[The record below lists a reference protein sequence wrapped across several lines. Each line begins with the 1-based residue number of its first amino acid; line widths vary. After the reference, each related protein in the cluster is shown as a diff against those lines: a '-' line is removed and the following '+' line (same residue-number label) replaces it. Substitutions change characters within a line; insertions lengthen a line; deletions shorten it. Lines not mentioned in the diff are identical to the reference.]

1 MMNISVIGAGYV
13 GLITGIGFA
22 KLNHQVSIVDLN
34 DDLIKN
40 LNENRPPFYE
50 PELVDYLNDSNIRN
64 NLFFSTSYQKSINEN
79 TDIVFVCVQT
89 PTDPDTGKT
98 KTDYISS
105 VLTEL
110 KKIESFNFI
119 ICIKSTIK
127 ATLVEKISNDID
139 LDYKKIIFNP
149 EFLREGSAFYD
160 FFNPDRIVIGGSDQ
174 KGLNQCTE
182 LYESFDCEKII
193 TDSNSSQMIK
203 YLSNTYLAMRL
214 SFVNETYRLVS
225 EFNGNPEEVLNAIG
239 KDKRI
244 GNDYFRPSPGWG
256 GSCFPKDVKEVISS
270 FQMDYE
276 LPIISEILRS
286 NELHM
291 EWFVDYIL
299 KIINEQSLENIVLI
313 GAPFKENTDDL
324 RESPSLKIYKLI
336 EEKFKNVWIL
346 DFDISLSKSF
356 KAIKSLSEL
365 KDNTLYVE
373 MFPDSSQNRNNIVN
387 TIDKLMNSKIFR
399 IWEVS

>member
-22 KLNHQVSIVDLN
+22 KLNHKVSIVDLN
-34 DDLIKN
+34 DELIKD
-40 LNENRPPFYE
+40 LNDNKAPFYE
-50 PELVDYLNDSNIRN
+50 PELVDYLNDSNVRD
-64 NLFFSTSYQKSINEN
+64 NLFFSTNYQKSVDEN

-98 KTDYISS
+98 KTDYINS
-105 VLTEL
+105 VLIEL
-110 KKIESFNFI
+110 KKIESFNFT

-127 ATLVEKISNDID
+127 GSLVEKISNEID
-139 LDYKKIIFNP
+139 LDFKKVIFNP

-174 KGLNQCTE
+174 KGLDKFLE

-225 EFNGNPEEVLNAIG
+225 EFNGNPEEVLKAIG

-244 GNDYFRPSPGWG
+244 GSDYFRPSPGWG
-256 GSCFPKDVKEVISS
+256 GSCFPKDVKEVMSS
-270 FQMDYE
+270 FQMDYQ

-291 EWFVDYIL
+291 TWFVDYIF
-299 KIINEQSLENIVLI
+299 KILNDHSLENIVLI

-346 DFDISLSKSF
+346 DFDISLAKSF
-356 KAIKSLSEL
+356 KSIKSQSEL
-365 KDNTLYVE
+365 IDSSLYVE
-373 MFPDSSQNRNNIVN
+373 MYPDTSQKRKNIIN
-387 TIDKLMNSKIFR
+387 KINKLKNSEIFR
-399 IWEVS
+399 IWEIS

>member
-110 KKIESFNFI
+110 KKIERFNFI
-119 ICIKSTIK
+119 VCIKSTIK
-127 ATLVEKISNDID
+127 ATLVEKISNEID

-270 FQMDYE
+270 FQMDYQ

-336 EEKFKNVWIL
+336 EEKLKNVWIL

>member
-127 ATLVEKISNDID
+127 ATLVEKISNEID

-149 EFLREGSAFYD
+149 EFLREGSSFYD

-270 FQMDYE
+270 FQMDYQ

-291 EWFVDYIL
+291 AWFVDYIL
-299 KIINEQSLENIVLI
+299 KIINEQSLENIVFI

-387 TIDKLMNSKIFR
+387 TIGKLINSKIFR

>member
-110 KKIESFNFI
+110 KKIERFNFI
-119 ICIKSTIK
+119 VCIKSTIK
-127 ATLVEKISNDID
+127 ATLVEKISNEID

-270 FQMDYE
+270 FQMDYQ

-291 EWFVDYIL
+291 AWFVDYIL

-356 KAIKSLSEL
+356 KVIKSLSEL

-373 MFPDSSQNRNNIVN
+373 MFPDSSQKRNNIVN
-387 TIDKLMNSKIFR
+387 TIDKLINSKIFR

>member
-110 KKIESFNFI
+110 KKIERFNFI
-119 ICIKSTIK
+119 VCIKSTIK
-127 ATLVEKISNDID
+127 ATLVEKISNEID

-149 EFLREGSAFYD
+149 EFLREGSALFD
-160 FFNPDRIVIGGSDQ
+160 FFNPDRIVIGGSNKNSLD
-174 KGLNQCTE
+174 KCLK
-182 LYESFDCEKII
+182 LYESFECEKII
-193 TDSNSSQMIK
+193 TDSISSQIIK

-214 SFVNETYRLVS
+214 SFVNETFKLAS
-225 EFNGNPEEVLNAIG
+225 EFGGNPNQILDAIG
-239 KDKRI
+239 KDNRI
-244 GNDYFRPSPGWG
+244 GNHYFRPSPGWG
-256 GSCFPKDVKEVISS
+256 GSCFPKDVKEVSNFLQNDYQSPLISK
-270 FQMDYE
+270 
-276 LPIISEILRS
+276 IIES

-291 EWFVDYIL
+291 DWFADYLLRSL
-299 KIINEQSLENIVLI
+299 KEKNLSNIILI
-313 GAPFKENTDDL
+313 GAPFKENTDDM
-324 RESPSLKIYKLI
+324 RESPTLKIYDRLANKFQNTFILDSKVKLASDYKLI
-336 EEKFKNVWIL
+336 ESIEDL
-346 DFDISLSKSF
+346 EED
-356 KAIKSLSEL
+356 
-365 KDNTLYVE
+365 TLYVE
-373 MFPDSSQNRNNIVN
+373 MFPDSSNERLELLKEVN
-387 TIDKLMNSKIFR
+387 KQKNSFVLKM
-399 IWEVS
+399 WETS

>member
-127 ATLVEKISNDID
+127 ATLVEKISNEID

-270 FQMDYE
+270 FQMDYQ

-291 EWFVDYIL
+291 AWFVDYLL
-299 KIINEQSLENIVLI
+299 KITNEQSLENIVLI
-313 GAPFKENTDDL
+313 GAPFKENTDVL

-387 TIDKLMNSKIFR
+387 TIGKLINSKIFR

>member
-50 PELVDYLNDSNIRN
+50 PELIDYLNDSNIRN

-110 KKIESFNFI
+110 KKIERFNFI
-119 ICIKSTIK
+119 VCIKSTIK
-127 ATLVEKISNDID
+127 ATLVEKISNEID

-270 FQMDYE
+270 FQMDYQ

-291 EWFVDYIL
+291 AWFVDYIL

-346 DFDISLSKSF
+346 DFDIPLSKSF

-387 TIDKLMNSKIFR
+387 TIDNLINSKIFR
-399 IWEVS
+399 IWEIS